1 MGTAIQVQSLK
12 PSSPTVLLG
21 AAIAPKLPAIAGCS
35 CKEQTCLRSKK
46 DYVTPEKLSIP
57 DEKEG
62 RQEGR
67 KEGWAGSGSRAGVLN
82 SCC

>member
-1 MGTAIQVQSLK
+1 MGAAIQVQSLK

-35 CKEQTCLRSKK
+35 CKEQICLRPER

-57 DEKEG
+57 DGNKG
-62 RQEGR
+62 RQKVGR
-67 KEGWAGSGSRAGVLN
+67 KAGRKGGLVLVVGQE
-82 SCC
+82 S